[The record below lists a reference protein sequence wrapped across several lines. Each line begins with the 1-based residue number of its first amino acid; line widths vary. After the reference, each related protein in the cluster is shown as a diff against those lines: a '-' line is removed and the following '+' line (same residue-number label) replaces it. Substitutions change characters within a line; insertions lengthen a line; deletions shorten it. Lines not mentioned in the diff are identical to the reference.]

1 LNHDGCIST
10 IDTTMTSTQSLIEN
24 RPVFR
29 FAPSPNGAL
38 HLGHAYSAILDYELS
53 REAGGRFLLRME
65 DIDAGRCSP
74 ALEQGILDDLSWLSI
89 LWDGDVRRQSDHFA
103 DYQAALEAL
112 QLEGLVYRAYL
123 SRSDIR
129 QIVETCEEEEGPWP
143 RDPDGAP
150 LYPGGR
156 FENGDGEAPYT
167 LRLDMQRAIERIT
180 WPQYWEES
188 GLGPAGES
196 GQVEVD
202 PTQWG
207 DVILARRDT
216 PTSYHLAVVVDDA
229 LQGVTHVVRGRDL
242 FHATS
247 VHVVLQELL
256 GLTRPTYFHH
266 DLVLAE
272 DGRKLS
278 KSNRDTSLK
287 SLRDA
292 GATPDDIRR
301 MVGL

>member
-1 LNHDGCIST
+1 
-10 IDTTMTSTQSLIEN
+10 MTDD

-38 HLGHAYSAILDYELS
+38 HLGHAYSALMNFEMA
-53 REAGGRFLLRME
+53 RETGGRFLLRVE
-65 DIDAGRCSP
+65 DIDRERCTP
-74 ALEQGILDDLSWLSI
+74 ALERAMLEDLAWLGVSWEEP
-89 LWDGDVRRQSDHFA
+89 VRRQSAHFD
-103 DYQAALEAL
+103 DYARALDALEA
-112 QLEGLVYRAYL
+112 EGLVYRAYL
-123 SRSDIR
+123 SRGEIR
-129 QIVETCEEEEGPWP
+129 RLVEARERAGDAWP

-150 LYPGGR
+150 LYPGGAH
-156 FENGDGEAPYT
+156 ETGADDAPYV
-167 LRLDMQRAIERIT
+167 LRLDMARAVERAGAALA
-180 WPQYWEES
+180 WSES
-188 GLGPAGES
+188 GLGPEGET
-196 GQVEVD
+196 GTVEAD
-202 PTQWG
+202 PDAWG

-216 PTSYHLAVVVDDA
+216 PTSYNLSVVIDDA

-247 VHVVLQELL
+247 VHVLLQELL
-256 GLTRPTYFHH
+256 GLPRPDYFHH

-278 KSNRDTSLK
+278 KSNRDTSLR

-301 MVGL
+301 MIGLDQ